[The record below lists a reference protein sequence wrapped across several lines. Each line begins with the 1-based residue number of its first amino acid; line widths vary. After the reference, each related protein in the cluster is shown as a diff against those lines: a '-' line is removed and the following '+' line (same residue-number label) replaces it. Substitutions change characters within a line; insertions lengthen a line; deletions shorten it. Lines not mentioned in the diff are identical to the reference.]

1 MGSDPAWNA
10 LLRQESHVDEAV
22 RTGAPRT
29 TANLEKTVI
38 LAARTIVEAIW
49 KARY

>member
-1 MGSDPAWNA
+1 MSKDHSWNA

-38 LAARTIVEAIW
+38 LAAQAIVEAIW